1 MKCLATLYLAFLLLC
16 ASNPS
21 HCLVAHSPRSPISA
35 PAAVST
41 SDEPD
46 ARPSLLSNSV
56 LPFHDVDP
64 PLNSDILAEGA
75 RIGTGI
81 HAGIHP
87 DTARRQATPN
97 QQFFGADDAGARRRL
112 LGRGRGGGGGGRGG
126 NGGDRPAELT
136 IFTAPRPF
144 DGPAGTIQRL
154 AIISWLCIEPAPV
167 IYLLGNHPSFNDA
180 ETDPLFAGHVLADPY
195 VDADLY
201 GQPLFN
207 SMLARAMAA
216 PTRFV
221 AIVRPSALLSPSILT
236 AALAAEARFGN
247 FLLLA
252 PERERRGDAE
262 AVSAA
267 AAVAVAQVGGSEE
280 AEQRMDTSIA
290 VDAAKLGEAAR
301 RMGEISSR
309 STVGVWL
316 WNISPAPL
324 CASLAAPNSTLSG
337 TAADAPACFVPPFA
351 YDRGFHDVWLARA
364 ALRAATGA
372 ASSAS
377 GGAGTGSSGTA
388 GRKLLAD
395 ADGNAFAC
403 ISARALI
410 PPAILSNTSAA
421 AADSAQI
428 EGAGGGSGE
437 GGGGEA
443 GFEVLAEELRKWG
456 VSVAAQTLI
465 PQIKA
470 RVRAEKKI
478 VRRTWRGT
486 VVEEAVAHQES
497 LEEAGALLP
506 ALRIWSCPFG
516 RGQGDCEEQQ
526 EGRRRNPHKQVVVN
540 WELGQQWKQGREGAA
555 GGKGSGEG
563 ASGADGV
570 GGAGSAGVCDSA
582 WVVVPCDGQQSD
594 SSQGLVPSPTLP
606 THLTLLIPSF
616 PHPSHPLTSPF
627 SLLPSPLSPPPRNLS
642 PSLALSPLPVCFSPS
657 ACCQQGATTGLTS
670 TTNPNTPSSSS
681 SSFSSFSSVL
691 TSVFSSSSSS
701 ASASASSSLSP
712 GHPASQWLCGMAST
726 AAGSGFGASGG
737 LLHVHSSGYLSPDH
751 NPATHQSLI
760 DSSTALDSTSSS
772 SSTDST
778 SSSASSGAELQRRG
792 LDELLPLAV
801 DHRNIV
807 ILVAATGSYASM
819 LMSFVCN
826 LRRLL
831 LPLPLIAAFDDD
843 MFRFASLHG
852 LPVFR
857 ADTGLAGRD
866 PSCTYGTK
874 CFQRITKVK
883 SRAVLQVL
891 KRGIHVLW
899 SDVDIVWF
907 RDPLPELLEFGSGVL
922 PVQSDAG
929 YDKEPPNGQGITS
942 PHGFI
947 NSGFYFARAEPMVI
961 QAFEAIVAHAAT
973 TKTSEQP
980 SFYHVL
986 CGPKGENTE
995 GEDECVW
1002 PGNGLRVH
1010 FMDRW
1015 LHPNGLSHRVWFRKW
1030 PALECRKHKCAT
1042 LHNNWVRGKENK
1054 LARLRK
1060 GGLWFY
1066 DPNNDMCR
1074 YNWYYQTEGMM
1085 REEGTFLGVKD

>member
-1 MKCLATLYLAFLLLC
+1 MAACRRPALSACAGRSRMKCLATLYLAFLLLC

-81 HAGIHP
+81 HAGIHA
-87 DTARRQATPN
+87 DTARRQATLN

-126 NGGDRPAELT
+126 NGGDRPVELT

-167 IYLLGNHPSFNDA
+167 IYLLGNHPSFKDA

-410 PPAILSNTSAA
+410 PPDILSNTSAA

-582 WVVVPCDGQQSD
+582 WVVVPCNGRQSD
-594 SSQGLVPSPTLP
+594 SSQ
-606 THLTLLIPSF
+606 
-616 PHPSHPLTSPF
+616 
-627 SLLPSPLSPPPRNLS
+627 
-642 PSLALSPLPVCFSPS
+642 
-657 ACCQQGATTGLTS
+657 
-670 TTNPNTPSSSS
+670 
-681 SSFSSFSSVL
+681 VL
-691 TSVFSSSSSS
+691 TSVFSSSSSSAS

-760 DSSTALDSTSSS
+760 DSSTALDSTSSSSSSSS

-857 ADTGLAGRD
+857 ADTGPAGRD

-1060 GGLWFY
+1060 GGLCPHPSTPSPLSIPPHSPLPPTSPSPPLLSHRATSKPSIPHRQKGQIGLGGRATCEFGLVCASRESTHVGHRRCEQGSIASKY
-1066 DPNNDMCR
+1066 PGGGGDRPP
-1074 YNWYYQTEGMM
+1074 EG
-1085 REEGTFLGVKD
+1085 ESGGE

>member
-1 MKCLATLYLAFLLLC
+1 MASCCRLALSRCAGRGKKEFLPAFLLPFLLL
-16 ASNPS
+16 AAPVPS
-21 HCLVAHSPRSPISA
+21 HCLVPHTPHSPHSPHSPRSS
-35 PAAVST
+35 PATLST
-41 SDEPD
+41 SYAPD
-46 ARPSLLSNSV
+46 ARRSLLTTSL
-56 LPFHDVDP
+56 LPSRDFHSA
-64 PLNSDILAEGA
+64 LNSAIAPEATRIDPGIRAEI
-75 RIGTGI
+75 R
-81 HAGIHP
+81 AGNGGS
-87 DTARRQATPN
+87 RRENSALEPSAT
-97 QQFFGADDAGARRRL
+97 DAAGPRRRL
-112 LGRGRGGGGGGRGG
+112 LGRGRGGGEGGGRG
-126 NGGDRPAELT
+126 DRPTKLT

-154 AIISWLCIEPAPV
+154 AIISWLCIDPAPV
-167 IYLLGNHPSFNDA
+167 IYLLGNHPSFKDA

-221 AIVRPSALLSPSILT
+221 AIVRPSTLLSPDIFT
-236 AALAAEARFGN
+236 AAIAAEARFGN

-252 PERERRGDAE
+252 PERGRRGDAE
-262 AVSAA
+262 AASAA
-267 AAVAVAQVGGSEE
+267 AAAAVAQVGGGGT
-280 AEQRMDTSIA
+280 AQQRMDASIA
-290 VDAAKLGEAAR
+290 VDAEKLGEAAR

-309 STVGVWL
+309 SKVGVWL
-316 WNISPAPL
+316 WNVSPAPL
-324 CASLAAPNSTLSG
+324 CASSAAPNGTLLDAAAASAS
-337 TAADAPACFVPPFA
+337 AADAPACFVPPFA
-351 YDRGFHDVWLARA
+351 FDRGFHDVWLARA
-364 ALRAATGA
+364 ALRASPAVA

-377 GGAGTGSSGTA
+377 GGADAGSSGSA
-388 GRKLLAD
+388 GRQLLAD
-395 ADGNAFAC
+395 ADGRAFAC
-403 ISARALI
+403 IAARAI
-410 PPAILSNTSAA
+410 ISPDTLSSVSVT
-421 AADSAQI
+421 AADSDQI
-428 EGAGGGSGE
+428 GGAGGGSGK
-437 GGGGEA
+437 GDRGEA

-465 PQIKA
+465 PSMKA
-470 RVRAEKKI
+470 PARAEKKI

-486 VVEEAVAHQES
+486 VVEEAVAQEES
-497 LEEAGALLP
+497 LEAAGALLP
-506 ALRIWSCPFG
+506 ALRIWNCPFG
-516 RGQGDCEEQQ
+516 RGQGDCEEHQ

-540 WELGQQWKQGREGAA
+540 WELVKRWREG
-555 GGKGSGEG
+555 GGEG
-563 ASGADGV
+563 GG
-570 GGAGSAGVCDSA
+570 GGAGDGGGGGVVGGGSSGVCESA
-582 WVVVPCDGQQSD
+582 WLVVPCNGGQTDG
-594 SSQGLVPSPTLP
+594 TK
-606 THLTLLIPSF
+606 
-616 PHPSHPLTSPF
+616 
-627 SLLPSPLSPPPRNLS
+627 
-642 PSLALSPLPVCFSPS
+642 VCFSPS
-657 ACCQQGATTGLTS
+657 ACCQQGSTTFSS
-670 TTNPNTPSSSS
+670 TTNPNNPPSSSS
-681 SSFSSFSSVL
+681 SSSSSISSFSSVL
-691 TSVFSSSSSS
+691 TSVFSSSASSFPSSS
-701 ASASASSSLSP
+701 AQAP
-712 GHPASQWLCGMAST
+712 SQWVCSVAST
-726 AAGSGFGASGG
+726 AAGSGFGGSGG

-751 NPATHQSLI
+751 DSRTDQHLI
-760 DSSTALDSTSSS
+760 DSNTSLDTSSS
-772 SSTDST
+772 
-778 SSSASSGAELQRRG
+778 SSGAELQRKG
-792 LDELLPLAV
+792 LDDLLPLAV

-843 MFRFASLHG
+843 MYRFASLHG

-866 PSCTYGTK
+866 PSCVYGTP

-891 KRGIHVLW
+891 KRGVHVLW

-907 RDPLPELLEFGSGVL
+907 RDPLPEFLEFGSGVL

-929 YDKEPPNGQGITS
+929 YDKEPPNGQGLSS

-973 TKTSEQP
+973 TQTSEQP

-986 CGPKGENTE
+986 CGPKGEHTQ
-995 GEDECVW
+995 GEDECEW
-1002 PGNGLRVH
+1002 PGNGLRIH

-1015 LHPNGLSHRVWFRKW
+1015 LHPNGLSHRVWFRRW
-1030 PALECRKHKCAT
+1030 PALECRKHRCAT

-1066 DPNNDMCR
+1066 DPDNDMCR
-1074 YNWYYQTEGMM
+1074 YNWYYETEGMK

>member
-1 MKCLATLYLAFLLLC
+1 
-16 ASNPS
+16 
-21 HCLVAHSPRSPISA
+21 
-35 PAAVST
+35 
-41 SDEPD
+41 
-46 ARPSLLSNSV
+46 
-56 LPFHDVDP
+56 
-64 PLNSDILAEGA
+64 
-75 RIGTGI
+75 
-81 HAGIHP
+81 
-87 DTARRQATPN
+87 
-97 QQFFGADDAGARRRL
+97 
-112 LGRGRGGGGGGRGG
+112 
-126 NGGDRPAELT
+126 
-136 IFTAPRPF
+136 
-144 DGPAGTIQRL
+144 
-154 AIISWLCIEPAPV
+154 
-167 IYLLGNHPSFNDA
+167 
-180 ETDPLFAGHVLADPY
+180 
-195 VDADLY
+195 
-201 GQPLFN
+201 
-207 SMLARAMAA
+207 MLARAMAA

-267 AAVAVAQVGGSEE
+267 AAAAVAQVGGSEE

-301 RMGEISSR
+301 RMGDISSR
-309 STVGVWL
+309 SKVGVWL

-324 CASLAAPNSTLSG
+324 CASLAPPNSTLSAA
-337 TAADAPACFVPPFA
+337 AADARACFVPPFA

-364 ALRAATGA
+364 ALRAATA
-372 ASSAS
+372 AAS
-377 GGAGTGSSGTA
+377 GGADTGSGGTA
-388 GRKLLAD
+388 GRQLLAD
-395 ADGNAFAC
+395 ADGSAFAC

-410 PPAILSNTSAA
+410 PPDILSNASAA
-421 AADSAQI
+421 TADSAQI
-428 EGAGGGSGE
+428 EAAGGGSGK
-437 GGGGEA
+437 GDGGEA

-456 VSVAAQTLI
+456 ISVAAQTLI
-465 PQIKA
+465 PEIKSP
-470 RVRAEKKI
+470 VRAEKKI

-540 WELGQQWKQGREGAA
+540 WELVQQWKQGGEGAA
-555 GGKGSGEG
+555 GGEGGAEG
-563 ASGADGV
+563 ASGADGGV
-570 GGAGSAGVCDSA
+570 GGSGSAGVCDSA
-582 WVVVPCDGQQSD
+582 WVVVPCDGRQSD
-594 SSQGLVPSPTLP
+594 SSQ
-606 THLTLLIPSF
+606 
-616 PHPSHPLTSPF
+616 
-627 SLLPSPLSPPPRNLS
+627 
-642 PSLALSPLPVCFSPS
+642 VCFSPS
-657 ACCQQGATTGLTS
+657 ACCQQGSTTGLTS
-670 TTNPNTPSSSS
+670 TTNPNTPSS

-691 TSVFSSSSSS
+691 TSVFSSTSSS
-701 ASASASSSLSP
+701 SASSSLSP

-726 AAGSGFGASGG
+726 AAGSGFGGSGG
-737 LLHVHSSGYLSPDH
+737 LLHMHSSGYLPPDH

-760 DSSTALDSTSSS
+760 DSNTALDSTSSS
-772 SSTDST
+772 SSSSNGGTDPT
-778 SSSASSGAELQRRG
+778 TSSGAELQRRG

-857 ADTGLAGRD
+857 ADTGPAGRD

-1002 PGNGLRVH
+1002 PGNGLRIH

-1066 DPNNDMCR
+1066 DPDNDMCR
-1074 YNWYYQTEGMM
+1074 YNWYYETEGMA